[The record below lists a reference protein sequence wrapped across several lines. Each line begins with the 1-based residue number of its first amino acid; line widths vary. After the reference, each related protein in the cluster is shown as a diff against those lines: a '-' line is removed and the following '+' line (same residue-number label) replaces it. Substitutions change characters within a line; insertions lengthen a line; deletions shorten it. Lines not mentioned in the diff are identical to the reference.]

1 MAGSNYEVNIKLDV
15 RKINQQLNNLE
26 RRIKKLNDI
35 AMGQKGVGKAAL
47 KTERDKLALAIKTHR
62 KEQQITRE
70 KQKQNKVE
78 KDSAKVKKTPI
89 PRHSGAALGPSSPL
103 NITNQGSIIPGPS
116 TVPKKAAGGSGV
128 LSGALIS
135 GAFPLLFGQGPLGA
149 AAGFAGGMIGG
160 KLGGQTGGFAGGLIA
175 TAALTQVQQII
186 DGVAAVGNAFNETSL
201 DINQVTKSLGLV
213 GTPSAKYLQILEKTQ
228 GKQAAYNE
236 SVKRLSRIVGDEGVK
251 NLQEFGDASRQFAN
265 DMSVL
270 MTRLAAAFAGFANK
284 VSKEGIFGM
293 GGISKFTEP
302 FERTNLLN
310 RAKLSDQ
317 SNVQDLIAQRDAML
331 GGATGGSAGK
341 IKRTAAFKEL
351 EEKII
356 MQQKLNEKLQK
367 ESDLN
372 GANELRFK
380 NMTKSISDRTQFLQ
394 NSLVLGTE
402 EARIQQEVNKIAEA
416 SKLTGKEISD
426 TKKEQIADELR
437 LQNQLEKTLD
447 LYKSIA
453 STVESGLVDAIEGAI
468 QGTKT
473 LGEVATSV
481 FNQISRTLLQ
491 FGVNSLLSSIPGIG
505 SLFRADGGPVKK
517 GGSYIVGERGP
528 ELFTPGSSGMITP
541 NHALVG
547 STNVVVNVDASG
559 SSVEG
564 DEQRG
569 RELGRLISVAVQSEL
584 LEQKRPGGLLA

>member
-1 MAGSNYEVNIKLDV
+1 MAGSNYDVNIKLDV
-15 RKINQQLNNLE
+15 RKINQQINNLE
-26 RRIKKLNDI
+26 RRISKLN
-35 AMGQKGVGKAAL
+35 ALAQGKKGDSKTLLKNERDKAAL
-47 KTERDKLALAIKTHR
+47 LLKQERTQDRLNRKLEKTNRLKKEELKLTQGTTVRGRNFGQIGGSIGPALPP
-62 KEQQITRE
+62 
-70 KQKQNKVE
+70 
-78 KDSAKVKKTPI
+78 KVKPPTTA
-89 PRHSGAALGPSSPL
+89 R
-103 NITNQGSIIPGPS
+103 T
-116 TVPKKAAGGSGV
+116 TGGGGV

-149 AAGFAGGMIGG
+149 LAGFGGGFIGG
-160 KLGGQTGGFAGGLIA
+160 KVGGETGGFAGGLVA
-175 TAALTQVQQII
+175 TAALTQFQQII
-186 DGVAAVGNAFNETSL
+186 DGVAAVGNAFSETSL

-284 VSKEGIFGM
+284 ISNEGLLGL
-293 GGISKFTEP
+293 GGISKFTKP
-302 FERTNLLN
+302 FERSNLLN
-310 RAKLSDQ
+310 RAELSDQ
-317 SNVQDLIAQRDAML
+317 SNVQDLIAKRDAML
-331 GGATGGSAGK
+331 GGRTGRAAGK
-341 IKRTAAFKEL
+341 IKETAGFKAL
-351 EEKII
+351 ENKIVK
-356 MQQKLNEKLQK
+356 QQKLNEELQE

-372 GANELRFK
+372 EANKLRFQ

-491 FGVNSLLSSIPGIG
+491 FGVNSLLGSIPGIG
-505 SLFRADGGPVKK
+505 SLFKAEGGPVKR

-541 NHALVG
+541 NHALGG

-564 DEQRG
+564 DEQPS

-584 LEQKRPGGLLA
+584 LQQKRPGGLLA